1 MSTPNQSSFPTELK
15 DALAQKSPQE
25 QERLQQVWQLLGHLE
40 DEDLD
45 MSALNIPDTEEAL
58 ADLEASL
65 DVDPQTPTAKSF
77 AKDRPANAR
86 KKYREAR
93 GMQWITA
100 AASVSV
106 ALFAVMIWFW
116 RIPVAVNAPLGE
128 QVTVTLPDQSVVTLN
143 SGSRLEYAR
152 RFESWP
158 LIGTAKRRVFL
169 QGEAFFDVEKQVK
182 PFVVETFNAQ
192 VRVLGTTFNVWA
204 REHDVAPET
213 RVALNSGE
221 VLVTHHDAIDE
232 DVTFESDLTTILNTP
247 GQTVRVVTDSEG
259 LTENFAGSV
268 PTDQISAWRTHGL
281 SAIANSLA
289 SIVAEVERQYAIDIE
304 LDDAIDASRKM
315 TFYIQEKPSVEA
327 LIENI
332 CLSIGCQ
339 YRPTNTGFHIYP
351 STN

>member
-1 MSTPNQSSFPTELK
+1 MSKPNQSSFPTELQ

-40 DEDLD
+40 GEDLD
-45 MSALNIPDTEEAL
+45 VSALDIPTTEEAL
-58 ADLEASL
+58 ADLEATL
-65 DVDPQTPTAKSF
+65 DVDPKTTTVKSF
-77 AKDRPANAR
+77 AKDRPANR
-86 KKYREAR
+86 RNMYRESR

-100 AASVSV
+100 AASISV
-106 ALFAVMIWFW
+106 ALFAVMIWVW
-116 RIPVAVNAPLGE
+116 RVPVVVNAPLGE
-128 QVTVTLPDQSVVTLN
+128 QVSVVLPDHSVVTLN

-158 LIGTAKRRVFL
+158 LIATAKRRVFL
-169 QGEAFFDVEKQVK
+169 QGEAFFEVEKQTK

-192 VRVLGTTFNVWA
+192 VRVLGTSFNVWA
-204 REHDVAPET
+204 REHDAAPET

-232 DVTFESDLTTILNTP
+232 DVTFESDLTTILDVP
-247 GQTVRVVTDSEG
+247 GQTVRVVTDNQG
-259 LTENFAGSV
+259 QTENFAGSV
-268 PTDQISAWRTHGL
+268 PTDQISAWRSHGL
-281 SAIANSLA
+281 SAIEFSIA
-289 SIVAEVERQYAIDIE
+289 SIVAEIERQYAIDIE
-304 LDDAIDASRKM
+304 LDNAIDASRKM

-339 YRPTNTGFHIYP
+339 YRPTNTGFHIFP
-351 STN
+351 TTN